1 MIKRGHQG
9 SQPMNADS
17 LADTTELPAVKPS
30 ESLMEPPTTAVRLEL
45 AARTHPGNVRPNN
58 EDNFHVV
65 QIGRYLRTLMSSLPD
80 GEVPSTAEEV
90 GYAFAVADGMGGMA
104 AGEVASRL
112 AITLLVE
119 HALQTP
125 DWIMGREE
133 PFASRVLDRF
143 AQRFHD
149 VNEAVV
155 DIAETAPGLRGMGT
169 TLSVALSF
177 GNDLVVTHVGD
188 SPVFLWR
195 RGALVRLTRDHTV
208 GEKLVRLGMTDVG
221 KFHHVLTH
229 AIGIRGTGGEPD
241 LRRHR
246 LADGD
251 RLLLCTDGLTDMVDD
266 ETVGHEL
273 GRDASADTVCRSLVD
288 LALAKGGK
296 DNVTV
301 VVASYRIPP
310 GPEPRTKMDLGSS

>member
-1 MIKRGHQG
+1 
-9 SQPMNADS
+9 MNPDS
-17 LADTTELPAVKPS
+17 LADTTEMPAVN
-30 ESLMEPPTTAVRLEL
+30 SLDTPMEPPTTAVQLDL
-45 AARTHPGNVRPNN
+45 AARTHPGKVRPNN
-58 EDNFHVV
+58 EDNFHIV
-65 QIGRYLRTLMSSLPD
+65 QFGRYLRTLMSSLPD
-80 GEVPSTAEEV
+80 GELPISSDEV

-125 DWIMGREE
+125 DWILGRDE
-133 PFASRVLDRF
+133 PSTSRILDR
-143 AQRFHD
+143 AVQRFRD

-177 GNDLVVTHVGD
+177 GDNLIVTHVGD

-208 GEKLVRLGMTDVG
+208 GEKLARLGMTEAG
-221 KFHHVLTH
+221 QFHHVLTH
-229 AIGIRGTGGEPD
+229 AIGIRGSGGDPD
-241 LRRHR
+241 LRRHH

-251 RLLLCTDGLTDMVDD
+251 RLLLCTDGLTDMVD
-266 ETVGHEL
+266 EHVVASEL
-273 GRDASADTVCRSLVD
+273 GRDAPADTICRSLIE
-288 LALAKGGK
+288 LALARGGK
-296 DNVTV
+296 DNVTAI
-301 VVASYRIPP
+301 VASYRIPP
-310 GPEPRTKMDLGSS
+310 AQQPRTKRDLRNSNTEP